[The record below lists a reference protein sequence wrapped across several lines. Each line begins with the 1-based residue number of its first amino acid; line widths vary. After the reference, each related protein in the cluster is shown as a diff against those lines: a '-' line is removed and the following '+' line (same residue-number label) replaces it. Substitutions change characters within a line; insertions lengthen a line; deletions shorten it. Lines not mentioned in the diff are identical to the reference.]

1 MFNFFKRNKPSQEPS
16 NKNEGEKKKFEMKF
30 GYTYQYL
37 DEVPEEERTPCNDFC
52 KYLMSENKV
61 YTRSDIEKMSAK
73 LGYSVWDR
81 RGGWID
87 KGDKDENG
95 EPIEH
100 RYIKDGVE
108 YYHCK
113 HQWVQGIFQKEI

>member
-1 MFNFFKRNKPSQEPS
+1 MFNFFKRNKPSKEPTN
-16 NKNEGEKKKFEMKF
+16 NKKGEEKIEVVV
-30 GYTYQYL
+30 GYTYKYL

-52 KYLMSENKV
+52 AALEKMDKV
-61 YTRSDIEKMSAK
+61 YSRSDIEKMSLR

-100 RYIKDGVE
+100 RYVKDGKE

-113 HQWVQGIFQKEI
+113 HQWVSGIFQKKK